1 VSVVNVRRP
10 LIAVLATAAL
20 LAAACSGD
28 DADSDAT
35 TESSPPAP
43 ATSTAAPTTADA
55 VTTTTAG
62 DVSTTAAPTSPPATA
77 PPDGPDGMLAM
88 VTQLAGDELT
98 GRDENTDGWFG
109 AQAYLAEQL
118 ATFAEPIDP
127 SAEDTDGYLQ
137 RTAAAVNVIGIIPG
151 AELPDEYVL
160 VGAHYDHLGVDGCRT
175 ADPADTICNGA
186 ADNAAGVAV
195 ALAAVRQVVAQT
207 PPRRSIILAF
217 WDREEDGLLG
227 SAEFVADPVVPLD
240 QIIGYVNFDIQG
252 ANLSPA
258 LRTSTVMVG
267 AETGGRPL
275 VDAATRAAQ
284 ASTLNTVGLSVIFG
298 QGRSDHASL
307 VAGGVP
313 AVFFTDANNGCYHT
327 AQDDLAHLD
336 TAKLDQQLAT
346 ATALIAELSTTD
358 AVPVFQADA
367 PVATFADAQAMLGIV
382 TAGQADFGMLAP
394 DQRAAADTYV
404 ADLTRIVDE
413 GEAAFDDADIGV
425 VLGGA
430 AGLVEA
436 LAEVP
441 CDGYLD

>member
-1 VSVVNVRRP
+1 VHVVKARRSI
-10 LIAVLATAAL
+10 IAVLTAVAL
-20 LAAACSGD
+20 VVAACSGD
-28 DADSDAT
+28 DADPDDT
-35 TESSPPAP
+35 TESPAP
-43 ATSTAAPTTADA
+43 TATTGAP
-55 VTTTTAG
+55 
-62 DVSTTAAPTSPPATA
+62 STTAAATPTTVADIASTAPPTTEPPATA
-77 PPDGPDGMLAM
+77 PPDGADDLLEM
-88 VTQLAGDELT
+88 VARLAGDELT

-137 RTAAAVNVIGIIPG
+137 HTPSGVNVIGIIPG
-151 AELPDEYVL
+151 VELPDEYVL
-160 VGAHYDHLGVDGCRT
+160 VGAHYDHLGVGGCRT
-175 ADPADTICNGA
+175 TDPADTICNGA

-195 ALAAVRQVVAQT
+195 ALAAVRQVIAQT
-207 PPRRSIILAF
+207 PPRRSVILAF

-227 SAEFVADPVVPLD
+227 SAEFVADPVVPLE
-240 QIIGYVNFDIQG
+240 QIVGYVNFDIQG

-267 AETGGRPL
+267 AETGGQPL
-275 VDAATRAAQ
+275 IDAASRAAQ
-284 ASTLNTVGLSVIFG
+284 ASTLNTVALSVIFG

-307 VAGGVP
+307 VAAGVP
-313 AVFFTDANNGCYHT
+313 SVFLTDANNGCYHT

-336 TAKLDQQLAT
+336 TAKLGQQLAT

-382 TAGQADFGMLAP
+382 TAGQVDFGMLAP

-404 ADLTRIVDE
+404 ADLTRIVDD

-441 CDGYLD
+441 CDAYLD